1 MWLLKA
7 KMRESIMEDQD
18 ELLIRK
24 LEYEEVDLETN
35 NKAVLEEVG
44 QNADLYIANQ
54 EDNTQNQAPGQ
65 R

>member
-24 LEYEEVDLETN
+24 LEYEEVDLETD
-35 NKAVLEEVG
+35 NKAVLTRSIKLILIC
-44 QNADLYIANQ
+44 QMMKL
-54 EDNTQNQAPGQ
+54 
-65 R
+65 

>member
-1 MWLLKA
+1 MAFKVA
-7 KMRESIMEDQD
+7 KMREAIMEDQD

-54 EDNTQNQAPGQ
+54 EDNTQN
-65 R
+65 